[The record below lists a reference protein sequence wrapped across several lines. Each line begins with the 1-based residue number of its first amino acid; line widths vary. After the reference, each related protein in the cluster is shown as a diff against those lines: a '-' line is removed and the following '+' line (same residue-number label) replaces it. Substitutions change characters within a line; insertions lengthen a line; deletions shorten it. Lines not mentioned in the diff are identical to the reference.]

1 MKKFIVTALDANQTL
16 EKYVKKVLPEA
27 SLNLIYK
34 LFRKKDIKVNGHWE
48 DKKYIVSVD
57 EEISIYVK
65 DSELNEKE
73 IKNISSN
80 NNLEKYLVYE
90 DDNILVVNKPRGLL
104 TQKAEARDYSLDKMV
119 LEYLSYKKEYDIN
132 KDLAFTPGPAHRLD
146 RNTSGLILFGKN
158 ISTLQYLFT
167 LLKDKEELDK
177 HYLTLVKGE
186 IFEEGEIT
194 APLKKDLE
202 TGKVIVASI
211 KDGAK
216 KAKTIYKVIQRFN
229 GYTLLD
235 VKLVTGRTHQI
246 RVHMSYIKH
255 PVIGDSKYGDFKE
268 NKYFEK
274 LYGFKN
280 QFLHAYKLVFK
291 NVDEPISYLKNKTI
305 EISLNEEYKNLL
317 NKLK

>member
-1 MKKFIVTALDANQTL
+1 MKKFIVSEQEENQTL
-16 EKYVKKVLPEA
+16 EKYVKKSLPGA

-48 DKKYIVSVD
+48 DKKYIVKNN
-57 EEISIYVK
+57 EEITIYVK
-65 DSELNEKE
+65 DSDLNDTSDT
-73 IKNISSN
+73 NITPKD
-80 NNLEKYLVYE
+80 NLSKYIVYE
-90 DDNILVVNKPRGLL
+90 DNNLLMINKPRGIL
-104 TQKAEARDYSLDKMV
+104 TQKAEARDYSLDVMV
-119 LEYLSYKKEYDIN
+119 LEYLTYKNEYDN
-132 KDLAFTPGPAHRLD
+132 LTNLAFTPGPAHRLD

-158 ISTLQYLFT
+158 ISTLQYLFS

-186 IFEEGEIT
+186 IFEDGEIC

-216 KAKTIYKVIQRFN
+216 KAKTIYKVVQRFN

-246 RVHMSYIKH
+246 RVHMAYIKH
-255 PVIGDSKYGDFKE
+255 PVIGDTKYGDFKE

-291 NVDEPISYLKNKTI
+291 NVDEPISYLKNRTI